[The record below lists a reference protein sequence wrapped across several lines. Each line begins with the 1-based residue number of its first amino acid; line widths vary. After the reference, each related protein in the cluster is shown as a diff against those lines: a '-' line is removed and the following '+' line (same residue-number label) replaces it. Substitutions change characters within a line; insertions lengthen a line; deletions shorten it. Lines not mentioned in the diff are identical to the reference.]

1 VQALFRHGVYMTP
14 SAALHS
20 VASLVH
26 TDVDVDFT
34 VEAARRALAELG
46 VC

>member
-1 VQALFRHGVYMTP
+1 VTP

-26 TDVDVDFT
+26 TDEDVALT
-34 VEAARRALAELG
+34 LAAARKALDDVER
-46 VC
+46 